1 MEPYMKTLAIV
12 QARMGATR
20 LPGKVLADIGGVP
33 MLRRVLDRLHAVPAI
48 DDLVVA
54 TTTNPE
60 DDALAAWLTNAGI
73 AFYRGSS
80 DDVLDRFVQAAAGR
94 QAELIVRVTA
104 DDPLKDPEITSQ
116 VIDILKAD
124 TSLDYASNTIEPT
137 WPEGLDIEVVRLSAL
152 QRAHREALLKSD
164 REHVTTY
171 IWNRPQEF
179 KLHNLRWDRN
189 LSHWRWTVDKP
200 ADLELM
206 RHIFV
211 QFVDRPL
218 VGYREIVDWLERHP
232 YLLTINAGTV
242 RHEGYLKSLEA
253 ERQP

>member
-33 MLRRVLDRLHAVPAI
+33 MLRRVLDRLQAVPGI

-60 DDALAAWLTNAGI
+60 DDVLAAWLTNSGI

-80 DDVLDRFVQAAAGR
+80 DDVLDRFVQAAAGK
-94 QAELIVRVTA
+94 QADLIVRVTA

-116 VIDILKAD
+116 VIDILKANP
-124 TSLDYASNTIEPT
+124 TLDYASNTIEPT

-152 QRAHREALLKSD
+152 QRAHREAILKSD

-171 IWNRPQEF
+171 IWNRPQDF
-179 KLHNLRWDRN
+179 KLHNLLWDRN
-189 LSHWRWTVDKP
+189 LSHWRWTVDNP

-211 QFVDRPL
+211 QFADLPL
-218 VGYREIVDWLERHP
+218 VGYREIVAWLERHP
-232 YLLTINAGTV
+232 ELLAINAGTV

-253 ERQP
+253 EKRP

>member
-1 MEPYMKTLAIV
+1 
-12 QARMGATR
+12 MGSTR
-20 LPGKVLADIGGVP
+20 LPGKVMTDLGGVP
-33 MLRRVLDRLHAVPAI
+33 MIRRLLDRLEAAEGI

-60 DDALAAWLTNAGI
+60 DDVLAAWLNNASI
-73 AFYRGSS
+73 PCYRGSS
-80 DDVLDRFVQAAAGR
+80 NDVLDRFVQAAEGR

-116 VIDILKAD
+116 VIEIIKAD
-124 TSLDYASNTIEPT
+124 PSLDYASNTLEPT

-152 QRAHREALLKSD
+152 QRAHREAKLRSD

-171 IWNRPQEF
+171 IWKRPQIF
-179 KLHNLRWDRN
+179 RLHNLSWHRN

-206 RHIFV
+206 RRIFSR
-211 QFVDRPL
+211 FAERPTA
-218 VGYREIVDWLERHP
+218 GYLEIVEWLEDNP
-232 YLLTINAGTV
+232 DLVAINTGTP
-242 RHEGYLKSLEA
+242 RNEGYLKSILE
-253 ERQP
+253 ENT

>member
-1 MEPYMKTLAIV
+1 MKTLAIV
-12 QARMGATR
+12 QARMGSTR
-20 LPGKVLADIGGVP
+20 LPGKVMADIGGVP
-33 MLRRVLDRLHAVPAI
+33 MLRRLLDRLQSVAAI

-54 TTTNPE
+54 TTTNSE
-60 DDALAAWLTNAGI
+60 DDVLAAWLNNAGI
-73 AFYRGSS
+73 ASYRGSS

-104 DDPLKDPEITSQ
+104 DDPLKDPDITTQ
-116 VIDILKAD
+116 LINILKSD
-124 TSLDYASNTIEPT
+124 PSLDYASNTIEPT

-152 QRAHREALLKSD
+152 QCAHHEAQLRSD

-171 IWNRPQEF
+171 IWNRPQVF

-206 RHIFV
+206 RHIFF
-211 QFVDRPL
+211 QFADRPL
-218 VGYREIVDWLERHP
+218 VGCCEIVEWLECHP
-232 YLLTINAGTV
+232 ELIAINAGTA
-242 RHEGYLKSLEA
+242 RNEGYLKCLET
-253 ERQP
+253 EKKP